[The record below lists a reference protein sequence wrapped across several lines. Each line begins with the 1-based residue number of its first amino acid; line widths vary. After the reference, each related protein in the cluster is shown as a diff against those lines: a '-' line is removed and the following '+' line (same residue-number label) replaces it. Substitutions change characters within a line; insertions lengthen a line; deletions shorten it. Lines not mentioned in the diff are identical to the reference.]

1 MSLTQHTNPFTSTIN
16 PQGSHRIAV
25 DEPLPSLSLRQ
36 LCQLPH
42 AAVQPQQRLAVMR
55 AARATLADPA
65 VVVSATDADKLA
77 ALAHYLCDW
86 PLLQT
91 MQQRG
96 LWLPTPP
103 EQVRPAI
110 QFGQFTQALCML
122 EQPPATGAAAQWL
135 QPMRQALQQLLH
147 QQPYPVEALLQGP
160 VSLTPLQFHHVADF
174 IWQYADPNI
183 GRLCNLPVFPSAEHW
198 MTWLYLCQQEPARH
212 LFAVMHAD
220 YGFIGS
226 VSLQVFDGIG
236 FFYYW
241 LGADFQG
248 QGFGPAAVDLL
259 MQLGRQHL
267 GMDCCYAKV
276 FNYNLVSNKAISKLG
291 FQRLALR
298 ALPPADTEV
307 FYYLG
312 AAQSRATHHRNLSLL
327 LQQMNSGIDLAELP
341 PL

>member
-1 MSLTQHTNPFTSTIN
+1 MSLTQHTNPVVSTIIT
-16 PQGSHRIAV
+16 QDSHRIAV
-25 DEPLPSLSLRQ
+25 AKPLPSLSLRQ

-42 AAVQPQQRLAVMR
+42 AAVQPQQRLAVMC
-55 AARATLADPA
+55 AARVALADPA
-65 VVVSATDADKLA
+65 VVSATDADKLA

-86 PLLQT
+86 PLLQM
-91 MQQRG
+91 MQDRG
-96 LWLPTPP
+96 LWHPAPA

-110 QFGQFTQALCML
+110 QFGQFARALGVL
-122 EQPPATGAAAQWL
+122 EQSSAAGAAALRL
-135 QPMRQALQQLLH
+135 QPLRQALQQMLH
-147 QQPYPVEALLQGP
+147 QQAFPLTALQRGA

-183 GRLCNLPVFPSAEHW
+183 SRLCNLPAFPSAEHW
-198 MTWLYLCQQEPARH
+198 MTWLYLCQQEPARQ

-248 QGFGPAAVDLL
+248 QGFGPLAVEVL

-276 FNYNLVSNKAISKLG
+276 FDYNLVSNKAISKLG
-291 FQRLALR
+291 FQQLALR
-298 ALPPADTEV
+298 ALPPSEAEV
-307 FYYLG
+307 FYYRG
-312 AAQSRATHHRNLSLL
+312 AALNDIAHHSSLGTL
-327 LQQMNSGIDLAELP
+327 LQQMNSGIELAELP
-341 PL
+341 PR